1 MKQLSLDGVAS
12 LFVLMGLA
20 SLWVLVTQG
29 RRKSRSD
36 LAILC
41 TPILLATVFVILEY
55 ARFWSVPMS
64 QAVQQGAS
72 VIVITGA
79 LVVGLLWLWRLLNRW
94 AVALTADS
102 ALDELLNQSKETAR
116 SAPDLLDRIDW
127 FLTKLA
133 WLGLI
138 LFLGLLTSHF
148 WRR

>member
-1 MKQLSLDGVAS
+1 
-12 LFVLMGLA
+12 
-20 SLWVLVTQG
+20 
-29 RRKSRSD
+29 
-36 LAILC
+36 
-41 TPILLATVFVILEY
+41 
-55 ARFWSVPMS
+55 MS

-102 ALDELLNQSKETAR
+102 ALDELLKQSKETAR